1 MTDET
6 AKNATLEYFA
16 QQEAS
21 RRKKNSDIARKIA
34 AKAALA
40 AVNEFLWNDP
50 LDWEDLEGNIFTAVH
65 VTIERM
71 RREAE
76 EQ

>member
-21 RRKKNSDIARKIA
+21 RRKKNSDIALKIA
-34 AKAALA
+34 ASAAQA